1 MVNIV
6 RNKINKSLINKGVDG
21 GEKGCVSRALSL
33 FCLCF
38 ASALP
43 LFFLCSICTLCT
55 FYSYLAGGGRG

>member
-33 FCLCF
+33 FCLC
-38 ASALP
+38 SSSVLP
-43 LFFLCSICTLCT
+43 VLDLYAVYVLLLLSK
-55 FYSYLAGGGRG
+55 GEQRVN